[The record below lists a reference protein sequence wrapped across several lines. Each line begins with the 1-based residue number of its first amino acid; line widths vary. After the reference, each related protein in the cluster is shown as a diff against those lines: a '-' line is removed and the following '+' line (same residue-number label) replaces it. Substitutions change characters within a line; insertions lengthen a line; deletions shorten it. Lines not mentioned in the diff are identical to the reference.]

1 MPDARLIDVND
12 VEQRVSDAYR
22 SKYSRPRRVMREGIP
37 FDASSQDDTGTWI
50 YRSRFPW
57 PCHEEPVN
65 AQIVLAPD
73 GMEGERFTVAMT
85 SGRPPVS
92 IDRDGQACPLWGM
105 SQGVY
110 QYFVSEDTT

>member
-1 MPDARLIDVND
+1 MPDVRFVDVRD
-12 VEQRVSDAYR
+12 VEVREADAYR
-22 SKYSRPRRVMREGIP
+22 SRCMRPRRFLREGIP

-57 PCHEEPVN
+57 PCYEEPVN
-65 AQIVLAPD
+65 AQFVLAPD

-110 QYFVSEDTT
+110 QYFVSEDRT